1 MQRID
6 ILPQSIAKFK
16 CTSEIISS
24 TLKLLSNEQWSF
36 YSDKDCNS
44 DCFGDAVIDDCG
56 ECSGGNTDH
65 NYN

>member
-36 YSDKDCNS
+36 YSDTHRNSRTVNVQLNKDIK
-44 DCFGDAVIDDCG
+44 A
-56 ECSGGNTDH
+56 
-65 NYN
+65 